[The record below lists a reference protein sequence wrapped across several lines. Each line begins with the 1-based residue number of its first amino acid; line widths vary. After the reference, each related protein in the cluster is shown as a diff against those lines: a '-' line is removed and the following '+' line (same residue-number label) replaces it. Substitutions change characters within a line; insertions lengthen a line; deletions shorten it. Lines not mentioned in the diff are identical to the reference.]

1 MKRIF
6 PILGMTILL
15 SAALITLAITGET
28 AKDPVCGM
36 EISTANNAFSLESP
50 HGVIYFCSQSC
61 KDKFL
66 ANPAAYTPKMPAE
79 PAAPAAPAAP
89 ATEAKKSGCE
99 GCVGHS
105 KAAAAEKVE
114 HGGAGHAMTASAT
127 AASEHG
133 CDGKCGNT
141 QIKALNEFHALM
153 KPLESGEGQAHIA
166 LVKGAAS
173 DLVAKKDE
181 VLKAECP
188 GGVCT
193 ESYKATRAD
202 FGSKVDALAAAA
214 KSGDES
220 AIAAAFKEMHSAY
233 QALDMMA
240 R

>member
-1 MKRIF
+1 MKRFF
-6 PILGMTILL
+6 PILGMTVLL

-28 AKDPVCGM
+28 VKDPVCGM
-36 EISTANNAFSLESP
+36 EVNTANAAITIDSP
-50 HGVIYFCSQSC
+50 HGTIYFCSQSC

-79 PAAPAAPAAP
+79 SETHAAPAAPTA
-89 ATEAKKSGCE
+89 EAKKSGCE
-99 GCVGHS
+99 GCPGHA
-105 KAAAAEKVE
+105 KAAATEKGE
-114 HGGAGHAMTASAT
+114 HGSAGHGMTASAT

-141 QIKALNEFHALM
+141 QIRALNEFHTMM

-166 LVKGAAS
+166 LVRGATP

-181 VLKAECP
+181 IMKAECP

-193 ESYKATRAD
+193 ESYKSTRAD
-202 FGSKVDALAAAA
+202 FGAKVDALAAAA
-214 KSGDES
+214 NAGDES

>member
-6 PILGMTILL
+6 PILGMTVLL

-36 EISTANNAFSLESP
+36 EVNIANAAFTIESP
-50 HGVIYFCSQSC
+50 HGVIYFCSQHC
-61 KDKFL
+61 KDAFQ

-79 PAAPAAPAAP
+79 PSVPAAPAAP
-89 ATEAKKSGCE
+89 AVPAAENKMSGCE
-99 GCVGHS
+99 GCPGQA
-105 KAAAAEKVE
+105 KAAAA
-114 HGGAGHAMTASAT
+114 AT
-127 AASEHG
+127 TTASEHG
-133 CDGKCGNT
+133 CDGNCGNT
-141 QIKALNEFHALM
+141 QIKALNEFHTMM
-153 KPLESGEGQAHIA
+153 KPLESGEGQSHIA
-166 LVKGAAS
+166 LVRGAAS

-181 VLKAECP
+181 IMKAECP

-214 KSGDES
+214 NAGDES